1 MRASTILEKLST
13 EELVG
18 QLLCFDFYGKDD
30 PKEIER
36 VLRDIK
42 PGGIFLQQMTA
53 EQVKMYTEMANKYS
67 SVPVIVAG
75 EIEGGANKTVIELG
89 SLPNQMAFA
98 SADDTELLK
107 KLGVVLGDA
116 CRKSGI
122 HWAYAP
128 VVDINYNFMASIC
141 NVRCFSDSPKHVV
154 KMAKAF
160 VEGLEHNH
168 NLVACCKHFP
178 GEGVDDRNSHFMT
191 TVNTLSKEEWMST
204 YGYIYKEMI
213 NAGVSTIMAG
223 HVALPAYETEC
234 DPIYGYPPAVF
245 SKSILTDLLKGELGF
260 DGCIV
265 SDAMSMIGASAC
277 VRDLKEISLKF
288 LRAGG
293 DMILFPE
300 DTDYQVILDAL
311 KNGELEIERV
321 KDAVRRILKL
331 KEKANLFG
339 DYPVVEE
346 SYDQSISEIAQS
358 LADKSIRVIRDYDRI
373 LPLKMK
379 KGGKVLVISVLE
391 PYFQKP
397 PTGKEF
403 DAFIEEFEKE
413 GYQVDLMI
421 NPKHKELQPILDD
434 YEAVLVNCKMSSE
447 DYHGAT
453 LRIGWNNVMVFWR
466 AYVLQHPNFVFT
478 SFGDPYKLY
487 DAPYLKTYIN
497 AYSGDPT
504 SQRAAAKVLLGK
516 LKPQGKNPVAFKG
529 FFEREVD

>member
-1 MRASTILEKLST
+1 MRVDDIIEKLSV

-36 VLRDIK
+36 ILRDIK

-53 EQVKMYTEMANKYS
+53 EQVKTYTQIANTYS
-67 SVPVIVAG
+67 TVPVIVAG
-75 EIEGGANKTVIELG
+75 EIEGGANKTIIELG
-89 SLPNQMAFA
+89 SLPNQMAFG
-98 SADDTELLK
+98 SADDPELLE
-107 KLGVVLGDA
+107 KLGRVLGNA
-116 CRKSGI
+116 CRKGGF
-122 HWAYAP
+122 HWAYSP
-128 VVDINYNFMASIC
+128 VVDINYNFMASAS
-141 NVRCFSDSPKHVV
+141 NVRCFSDSPNHVI

-160 VEGLEHNH
+160 VNGLEYNH

-191 TVNTLSKEEWMST
+191 TVNNLSKEEWMET

-213 NAGVSTIMAG
+213 KAGVSTIMAG

-260 DGCIV
+260 NGCIV

-300 DTDYQVILDAL
+300 PTDYQVILDAL
-311 KNGELEIERV
+311 KSGELDMERV
-321 KDAVRRILKL
+321 KDAVRRIFQLKQ
-331 KEKANLFG
+331 KANLFG
-339 DYPVVEE
+339 DYPELEE
-346 SYDQSISEIAQS
+346 KDTESVSDIAQS
-358 LADKSIRVIRDYDRI
+358 LADKSIKVIRDYDGI
-373 LPLKMK
+373 LPLKLK
-379 KGGKVLVISVLE
+379 KGGKILVISVLE
-391 PYFQKP
+391 PYFQKS

-403 DAFIEEFEKE
+403 DPFIEEFKKE

-421 NPKHKELQPILDD
+421 NPKHKDVQPLLGD
-434 YEAVLVNCKMSSE
+434 YEAVLLNCKMSSE

-453 LRIGWNNVMVFWR
+453 LRIGWNNIMVLWR

-497 AYSGDPT
+497 AYSGDST
-504 SQRAAAKVLLGK
+504 SQRAVAKVLLGK
-516 LKPQGKNPVAFKG
+516 LKPPGKNPVEFKG